1 MPGSQIRASNELT
14 HLPLFLLARL
24 LLRAVERRV
33 DGRPLLIQLR
43 LKRAYKRICT
53 GSGVFRPLA
62 QLLREVRS
70 HLGGELAARML
81 LQECLHK
88 LQDT

>member
-1 MPGSQIRASNELT
+1 M
-14 HLPLFLLARL
+14 
-24 LLRAVERRV
+24 ERRV
-33 DGRPLLIQLR
+33 EGRPVLIQLR
-43 LKRAYKRICT
+43 LKRAYKCIRT
-53 GSGVFRPLA
+53 GPGVFRPLA
-62 QLLREVRS
+62 QLLREVRR